1 MEEKTSGKTYRIGEA
16 AELLHLKTH
25 VLRFWETEFSQL
37 APIRTDKG
45 QRLYTE
51 EHLSLL
57 RRIQQLLHE
66 QGMTIEGARRVLE
79 GSAVLDENLPLGLLA
94 NTAAILGITLGKHMP
109 EAVGADVLDGSG
121 KAHLGII
128 TFQGQ
133 ILRGDAE
140 QIRAIRETLY
150 GVDYQDVIVV
160 DFSDVAQCCKNYGE
174 YIGKAAQADESE
186 WRYFGLGLCGPKKL
200 VSRLTGSM
208 PLLR

>member
-1 MEEKTSGKTYRIGEA
+1 MESTTSKC
-16 AELLHLKTH
+16 
-25 VLRFWETEFSQL
+25 V
-37 APIRTDKG
+37 
-45 QRLYTE
+45 
-51 EHLSLL
+51 
-57 RRIQQLLHE
+57 
-66 QGMTIEGARRVLE
+66 M
-79 GSAVLDENLPLGLLA
+79 VLDENLPLGLLA

-128 TFQGQ
+128 TFPVP

-160 DFSDVAQCCKNYGE
+160 DFSDVAQGCRTYDE
-174 YIGKAAQADESE
+174 FIDKAAKAEEKEFQ
-186 WRYFGLGLCGPKKL
+186 YLGIGICGSKKL
-200 VSRLTGSM
+200 VNKLTGNL